1 MPLKVMIVDDDP
13 SIVVAL
19 EFIMEQNGY
28 EVQVAR
34 SGEEAIESIPKF
46 QPHLILLDIMLP
58 GIDGYEV
65 CEIVRL
71 KPEWR
76 SIRVVFLTAKGSEED
91 IAKGLVLGADAY
103 IVKPFTNKKVIDTV
117 NGLLQAGGSPA

>member
-1 MPLKVMIVDDDP
+1 MSLKVMIVDDDP

-19 EFIMEQNGY
+19 EFLMEQNGY

-46 QPHLILLDIMLP
+46 QPDLILLDIMLP

-65 CEIVRL
+65 CEILRL
-71 KPEWR
+71 KPQWR
-76 SIRVVFLTAKGSEED
+76 DIRVVFLTAKGSEED
-91 IAKGLVLGADAY
+91 IARGLVLGADAY
-103 IVKPFTNKKVIDTV
+103 IVKPFTNQNVIDTI
-117 NGLLQAGGSPA
+117 NDLLRPGKG

>member
-1 MPLKVMIVDDDP
+1 MSLLKVMIVDDDP

-19 EFIMEQNGY
+19 EFLMEQNGY

-65 CEIVRL
+65 CEILRL

-76 SIRVVFLTAKGSEED
+76 DIRVVFLTAKGSEED
-91 IAKGLVLGADAY
+91 IARGLVLGADAY
-103 IVKPFTNKKVIDTV
+103 IVKPFTNQKVVETV
-117 NGLLQAGGSPA
+117 NGLLGT

>member
-1 MPLKVMIVDDDP
+1 MSFKVMIVDDDP

-19 EFIMEQNGY
+19 EFLMEQNGY

-46 QPHLILLDIMLP
+46 QPDLILLDIMLP

-65 CEIVRL
+65 CEILRL

-76 SIRVVFLTAKGSEED
+76 NIRVVFLTAKGSEED
-91 IAKGLVLGADAY
+91 IARGLVLGADAY
-103 IVKPFTNKKVIDTV
+103 IVKPFTNQNVVDAV
-117 NGLLQAGGSPA
+117 NDLLRPGKG

>member
-1 MPLKVMIVDDDP
+1 MIVDDDP

-19 EFIMEQNGY
+19 EFLMEQNGY

-46 QPHLILLDIMLP
+46 QPDLILLDIMLP

-65 CEIVRL
+65 CEILRL

-76 SIRVVFLTAKGSEED
+76 NIRVVFLTAKGSEED
-91 IAKGLVLGADAY
+91 IARGLVLGADAY
-103 IVKPFTNKKVIDTV
+103 IVKPFTNQNVVDAV
-117 NGLLQAGGSPA
+117 NDLLRPGKG

>member
-1 MPLKVMIVDDDP
+1 MSLKVMIVDDDP

-19 EFIMEQNGY
+19 EFLMEQNGY
-28 EVQVAR
+28 DVQVAR

-46 QPHLILLDIMLP
+46 QPDLILLDIMLP

-65 CEIVRL
+65 CEILRL

-76 SIRVVFLTAKGSEED
+76 NIRVVFLTAKGSEED
-91 IAKGLVLGADAY
+91 IARGLVLGADAY
-103 IVKPFTNKKVIDTV
+103 IVKPFTNQKVVDTV
-117 NGLLQAGGSPA
+117 NGLLRG

>member
-1 MPLKVMIVDDDP
+1 MSLFKVMIVDDDP

-19 EFIMEQNGY
+19 EFLMEQNGY

-65 CEIVRL
+65 CEILRL

-76 SIRVVFLTAKGSEED
+76 DIRVVFLTAKGSEED
-91 IAKGLVLGADAY
+91 IARGLVLGADAY
-103 IVKPFTNKKVIDTV
+103 IVKPFTNQKVVETV
-117 NGLLQAGGSPA
+117 NGLLGT

>member
-1 MPLKVMIVDDDP
+1 MSFKVMIVDDDP

-19 EFIMEQNGY
+19 EFLMEQNGY

-34 SGEEAIESIPKF
+34 SGEEAIESIQKF
-46 QPHLILLDIMLP
+46 QPDLILLDIMLP

-65 CEIVRL
+65 CEILRL

-76 SIRVVFLTAKGSEED
+76 NIRVVFLTAKGSEED
-91 IAKGLVLGADAY
+91 IARGLVLGADAY
-103 IVKPFTNKKVIDTV
+103 IVKPFTNQNVVDAV
-117 NGLLQAGGSPA
+117 NDLLRPGKG

>member
-1 MPLKVMIVDDDP
+1 MPPKVMIVDDDP

-19 EFIMEQNGY
+19 EFLMEQNGY

-46 QPHLILLDIMLP
+46 QPDLILLDIMLP

-65 CEIVRL
+65 CEILRL
-71 KPEWR
+71 KPQWR
-76 SIRVVFLTAKGSEED
+76 GIRVVFLTAKGSEED
-91 IAKGLVLGADAY
+91 IARGLVLGADAY
-103 IVKPFTNKKVIDTV
+103 IVKPFTNQDVVDTV
-117 NGLLQAGGSPA
+117 NGLIKGDILK

>member
-1 MPLKVMIVDDDP
+1 MSSKVMIVDDDP

-19 EFIMEQNGY
+19 EFLMEQNGY
-28 EVQVAR
+28 EVEVAR

-46 QPHLILLDIMLP
+46 QPDLILLDIMLP

-65 CEIVRL
+65 CEILRL

-76 SIRVVFLTAKGSEED
+76 NIRVVFLTAKGSEED
-91 IAKGLVLGADAY
+91 IARGLVLGADAY
-103 IVKPFTNKKVIDTV
+103 IVKPFTNQNIVDAV
-117 NGLLQAGGSPA
+117 NDLLRPGSR